1 MTLTATAGSA
11 DLPLEPLTEL
21 VRTWL
26 PTRRWYPA
34 KGTEAQLDVVATL
47 LLDYEAVRIPLVR
60 VRFGSVDTLLQV
72 PLVLERFAPS
82 ATAPADVSQPVEL
95 REPVDPDTVGRIGD
109 TLLLDGAGHPAFLR
123 AWLAVADGP
132 DGRAPSDLDPTTAR
146 VSTGEQSNTSV
157 VLRRAGEE
165 LQTPAVGI
173 LKVFRTLAAGPN
185 PDVDVP
191 RRLVEVGWDGV
202 PAPLGWLVGAWPD
215 VDGRLVEGYLGALSA
230 FVPGARDGFELAC
243 EHAGSGTPFTEEAG
257 QLGRL
262 IAGMHDA
269 LVRGFGTEPAGAPL
283 DDGAGSSGPDQV
295 ARQLEDRFSWAAES
309 VPALHGY
316 ADAVRGVAAQ
326 VRGLPDAPPRQ
337 RVHGDLHLGQVL
349 RSGDRWVVT
358 DFEGEPLAPLASR
371 TRPDLAV
378 RDVAGMLRS
387 FDYAAAVGGLHH
399 EAAHAWSG
407 AARDA
412 LLRRYDATAGTS
424 LATGEGPSALLLTA
438 LELDKALYEAVYEQ
452 RNRPDW
458 LHIPLAGLDRLLR

>member
-1 MTLTATAGSA
+1 MTLTATDGSA

-34 KGTEAQLDVVATL
+34 KGAEAQLDVVATL
-47 LLDYEAVRIPLVR
+47 LLDDDAVRIPLVR

-72 PLVLERFAPS
+72 PLVLERLAPS
-82 ATAPADVSQPVEL
+82 DTPADLPQPVDL
-95 REPVDPDTVGRIGD
+95 PPAGDPDAVGRIGD
-109 TLLLDGAGHPAFLR
+109 TLLLDGTGHPTFLR
-123 AWLAVADGP
+123 AWLAAADGP
-132 DGRAPSDLDPTTAR
+132 DGRAPTDLDPTTAR
-146 VSTGEQSNTSV
+146 VITGEQSNTSV

-165 LQTPAVGI
+165 LQAPAVGI

-202 PAPLGWLVGAWPD
+202 PAPLGWLVGRWPD
-215 VDGRLVEGYLGALSA
+215 ADGQLVEGYLGALSA

-243 EHAGSGTPFTEEAG
+243 ELAGAGAPFDDQAG
-257 QLGRL
+257 QLGTL
-262 IAGMHDA
+262 IAGMHEA
-269 LVRGFGTEPAGAPL
+269 LVRGFGVEPSGAP
-283 DDGAGSSGPDQV
+283 DGDGAAGPEQV
-295 ARQLEDRFSWAAES
+295 ARQLEDRFAWAAES
-309 VPALHGY
+309 VPTLQDYG
-316 ADAVRGVAAQ
+316 DAVRGVAAR
-326 VRGLPDAPPRQ
+326 VRALPDAPPRQ

-349 RSGDRWVVT
+349 RSADRWVVT
-358 DFEGEPLAPLASR
+358 DFEGEPLAPLAMR

-407 AARDA
+407 AARDT
-412 LLRRYDATAGTS
+412 LLVRYDQTAGTS
-424 LATGEGPSALLLTA
+424 LATGEGSSALLLTA

>member
-47 LLDYEAVRIPLVR
+47 LLDDEAVRIPLVR

-72 PLVLERFAPS
+72 PLVLERLAPS
-82 ATAPADVSQPVEL
+82 ATAPADPSQ
-95 REPVDPDTVGRIGD
+95 PVDPDTVGRIGD
-109 TLLLDGAGHPAFLR
+109 TLLRDGAGHPAFLR
-123 AWLAVADGP
+123 AWLTAADGP
-132 DGRAPSDLDPTTAR
+132 DGHAPGDLDATTAR
-146 VSTGEQSNTSV
+146 VITGEQSNTSV
-157 VLRRAGEE
+157 VLRRAGDE

-202 PAPLGWLVGAWPD
+202 PAPLGWLVGRWPD
-215 VDGRLVEGYLGALSA
+215 PDGQLVEGYLGALSA

-243 EHAGSGTPFTEEAG
+243 ERAGAGAPFDDAAG
-257 QLGRL
+257 QLGTL

-269 LVRGFGTEPAGAPL
+269 LVRGFGAEPSGAPQ
-283 DDGAGSSGPDQV
+283 DDGDGAAGPAQV
-295 ARQLEDRFSWAAES
+295 ARQLEDRFAWAAES
-309 VPALHGY
+309 VPALQEY
-316 ADAVRGVAAQ
+316 RDAVHGVAAR
-326 VRGLPDAPPRQ
+326 VRALPDAPPRQ

-349 RSGDRWVVT
+349 RSADRWVVT
-358 DFEGEPLAPLASR
+358 DFEGEPLAPLAMR

-412 LLRRYDATAGTS
+412 LLVRYDATAGTS
-424 LATGEGPSALLLTA
+424 LATGEGSSALLLTA